1 MVHPYMR
8 QASHLGADET
18 ADSVADN
25 VLSMLS
31 RVHVLVIGPG
41 LGREKLMQDTSARLL
56 DAARQQNIPVVLD
69 ADGLQLA
76 QQRPELVR
84 GWREVI
90 LTPNVVEFGRLAK
103 SQGVE
108 VAPEALGTPG
118 ACERLAEAL
127 GGVTIVAKGAIDCI
141 SNGAVTLTS
150 EARGG
155 LKRSGGQGDTLTGSL
170 ATMLAWRRAYHDRL
184 WDHEND
190 LDPTETLALAAF
202 AGSAIT
208 RECSRL
214 AFEEFG
220 RSLQAGDLTGKVHQA
235 FLNVIGEKTKL

>member
-1 MVHPYMR
+1 MR
-8 QASHLGADET
+8 QSKNLSTNEN
-18 ADSVADN
+18 ADSVSEN
-25 VLSMLS
+25 VLGMLS
-31 RVHVLVIGPG
+31 RLHVVVIGPG
-41 LGREKLMQDTSARLL
+41 LGRDELMQETCARLL
-56 DAARQQNIPVVLD
+56 AAAREKGIPVVLD

-76 QQRPELVR
+76 QNRPELVQD
-84 GWREVI
+84 WDEVI

-103 SQGVE
+103 SKGIETGGDPTTVC
-108 VAPEALGTPG
+108 A
-118 ACERLAEAL
+118 RLAKAF
-127 GGVTIVAKGAIDCI
+127 GGVTIIQKGGSDFI
-141 SNGAVTLTS
+141 SNGTHTLQNDAV
-150 EARGG
+150 GG

-170 ATMLAWRRAYHDRL
+170 ATMLAWRQAYHDRL

-190 LDPTETLALAAF
+190 LDRKETLTLAAY

-220 RSLQAGDLTGKVHQA
+220 RSLQAGDLTGNVHKA